1 MSSVNQSQTT
11 GSILDSIWIPGMTGH
26 MNHRHTEDF
35 KAYNVVILSI
45 DLFRILSSGLLTTL

>member
-11 GSILDSIWIPGMTGH
+11 GSILDTIWIPGMTGH

-35 KAYNVVILSI
+35 KAY
-45 DLFRILSSGLLTTL
+45 DLEIPSLLVYFGSLTTL